1 MKGKIILLLVVLNIL
16 LFCFII
22 YKLIINQK
30 EATFRYTSSIQYQ
43 QRIRALEYTSE
54 SKEYKPI
61 FYIGK
66 DTLHPKI
73 YNGKY
78 PILICNFSV
87 KSCAP
92 CYETM
97 LDAIAK
103 IFPDYKERTDII
115 FLSNDIEYRYRDL
128 FHGKKIY
135 SKANNSSLPI
145 EKFDI
150 PYFFI
155 IDNDFKTDLIMHA
168 DKTNPAMIESYLNII
183 KKRLSCEN

>member
-1 MKGKIILLLVVLNIL
+1 MKGKIILLLVILNIL
-16 LFCFII
+16 LFGFIV
-22 YKLIINQK
+22 YRLIINKK
-30 EATFRYTSSIQYQ
+30 EAIFQYASSTQYQ
-43 QRIRALEYTSE
+43 QKIRILEYTSE

-61 FYIGK
+61 FFIGK

-73 YNGKY
+73 YDGKY

-97 LDAIAK
+97 IDAIAK
-103 IFPDYKERTDII
+103 IFPDYKEREDII
-115 FLSNDIEYRYRDL
+115 FLSNDIEYRYRDS

-135 SKANNSSLPI
+135 SKANHSSLPI

-155 IDNDFKTDLIMHA
+155 LDNDFKTDFIMHA
-168 DKTNPAMIESYLNII
+168 DKTNPAMIENYLNII